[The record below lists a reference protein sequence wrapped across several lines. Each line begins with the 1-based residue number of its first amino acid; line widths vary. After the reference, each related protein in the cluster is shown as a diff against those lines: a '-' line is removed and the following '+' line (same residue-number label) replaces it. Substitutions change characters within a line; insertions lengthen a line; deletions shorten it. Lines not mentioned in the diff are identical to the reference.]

1 MSLDTLVK
9 TITSG
14 FTEIRLWDFLD
25 IAIIAFFLYK
35 LIVFTKETRAFQLL
49 KGVAVLFVAAFISD
63 LLQLPTLSWVLNS
76 VLASGIL
83 VIVVLFQ
90 PEIRKTLEHIGRGKL
105 FVNGIIQAFR
115 PEDNEI
121 VNEMQLAIMNLARR
135 HVGALIV
142 IEQRTGL
149 GEIISTGTK
158 INGTISAPLLENIFE
173 PNTPLH
179 DGAVVIRDGSIA
191 AAACFLPLADGI
203 AVARELGTRHRAAL
217 GVSSVSD
224 SITIVVSEE
233 TGVISFARDGK
244 LVRYV
249 DQKALHDLLESI
261 FVGKENAAKANTLN
275 ILKRRVK
282 HEK

>member
-179 DGAVVIRDGSIA
+179 DGAVVMRKAWPAQESSAHATGLRWVFRPCPTASLSWYRKRPA
-191 AAACFLPLADGI
+191 SSPLPVTA
-203 AVARELGTRHRAAL
+203 
-217 GVSSVSD
+217 SSCVM
-224 SITIVVSEE
+224 
-233 TGVISFARDGK
+233 
-244 LVRYV
+244 
-249 DQKALHDLLESI
+249 
-261 FVGKENAAKANTLN
+261 
-275 ILKRRVK
+275 
-282 HEK
+282 